1 MFTLY
6 YIHFEITGDP
16 LQSDWLSA
24 VWFIDESHYILLWI
38 ASVIYC
44 IMSVSGTKC
53 HPAAH
58 PISLLQGSTPPPPQG
73 GTMFDVCER
82 LVPVL
87 CHCCSYYIAFGVG
100 MKNCALQY
108 EHSLNLFGVFW
119 KGRTSSIFWKFTIW
133 YYSSFFPFNTSLCEQ
148 PSLLCPRSLPLGTFR
163 QESRRFFWRNVASG
177 EERGEPRRLF
187 SQAFLL
193 HTPQRLTVKP
203 GQVCVPPQDSIN
215 ESIIWN
221 ESVSRC
227 HN

>member
-1 MFTLY
+1 
-6 YIHFEITGDP
+6 
-16 LQSDWLSA
+16 
-24 VWFIDESHYILLWI
+24 
-38 ASVIYC
+38 
-44 IMSVSGTKC
+44 
-53 HPAAH
+53 
-58 PISLLQGSTPPPPQG
+58 
-73 GTMFDVCER
+73 MFDVCER
-82 LVPVL
+82 LVPIL

-203 GQVCVPPQDSIN
+203 GQVCVPPKIPLMNRLFEMNPWVVATTSLNFIRLLRVVITPSATS
-215 ESIIWN
+215 ELTG
-221 ESVSRC
+221 R
-227 HN
+227 